1 MTRSNMIGSTYT
13 KVWNKCWDEFRL
25 TNLKEGKKIVTETW
39 VWDETL
45 AKKKKDRN
53 RPMKTVK
60 ARAMK
65 AMKKAMK
72 AMKAMKAIKAM
83 KKAAA
88 PRRAK
93 KKGD

>member
-65 AMKKAMK
+65 AMKTMK

-93 KKGD
+93 KKDD

>member
-1 MTRSNMIGSTYT
+1 M
-13 KVWNKCWDEFRL
+13 
-25 TNLKEGKKIVTETW
+25 TETW

-45 AKKKKDRN
+45 ARKKQDRN

-60 ARAMK
+60 AR
-65 AMKKAMK
+65 AMK

-93 KKGD
+93 KKDD

>member
-1 MTRSNMIGSTYT
+1 M
-13 KVWNKCWDEFRL
+13 
-25 TNLKEGKKIVTETW
+25 TETW

-45 AKKKKDRN
+45 ARKKQDRN

-65 AMKKAMK
+65 AMKAMK
-72 AMKAMKAIKAM
+72 TMKAMKAIKAM

>member
-65 AMKKAMK
+65 AMKAMK
-72 AMKAMKAIKAM
+72 TMKAMKAIKAM

-93 KKGD
+93 KKDD

>member
-65 AMKKAMK
+65 AMKAMK
-72 AMKAMKAIKAM
+72 TMKAMKAIKAM

>member
-1 MTRSNMIGSTYT
+1 M
-13 KVWNKCWDEFRL
+13 
-25 TNLKEGKKIVTETW
+25 TETW

-45 AKKKKDRN
+45 ARKKQDRN

-65 AMKKAMK
+65 AMKAMK
-72 AMKAMKAIKAM
+72 TMKAIKAM

-93 KKGD
+93 KKDD

>member
-65 AMKKAMK
+65 AMKTMK